1 MARKKTITREMILT
15 SAYDLV
21 VSEGFKSLTARNIAK
36 AMGCSTQPLY
46 LEFSCMDDL
55 KRAVID
61 KIQDYL
67 RSDVFNRHYTG
78 DPLIDLALSYID
90 LAKNDKQL
98 YRAIYIED
106 HFGHEAMRRFCYE
119 LGMERLQMY
128 PEIQQL
134 SERRKK
140 DIITG
145 NWIISTGLSALVSAG
160 YLDISQ
166 DQMVQILTAQ
176 INDFIANDRF
186 HSNDK
191 TPVHQTLT
199 RTSDTRVRP
208 QINIR

>member
-1 MARKKTITREMILT
+1 MARRKMITRDMILT

-21 VSEGFKSLTARNIAK
+21 VKDGFNNFTARNIAK
-36 AMGCSTQPLY
+36 RMGCSTQPLY

-55 KRAVID
+55 KRAVIE

-67 RSDVFNRHYTG
+67 REDVFSRHYTG
-78 DPLIDLALSYID
+78 DPLIDLSLSYID
-90 LAKNDKQL
+90 LAKNDRSL

-106 HFGHEAMRRFCYE
+106 HFGREAMRRFAYE
-119 LGMERLQMY
+119 MGMERLRLY
-128 PEIQQL
+128 PDAQQL
-134 SERRKK
+134 SERRQR

-176 INDFIANDRF
+176 LNDFIANDRF
-186 HSNDK
+186 QSTEK
-191 TPVHQTLT
+191 TPTHQELT
-199 RTSDTRVRP
+199 VSTDRRLHP
-208 QINIR
+208 KIQF